1 MPPVVELSLG
11 NNYIISDKL
20 FFAILHK
27 LIESDDYAY
36 TTDIEYTSAI
46 DDSMIIK
53 ICSNDRKLTIARHGS
68 NDDIIKLH
76 GEHQL
81 IREFLHDL
89 AIEATSMI
97 FKELCSNAF
106 ECGADVLHNSIR
118 EKIKLSVDSVF
129 TEQT

>member
-1 MPPVVELSLG
+1 MPSVVELSLG

-20 FFAILHK
+20 FFAILRK
-27 LIESDDYAY
+27 LVASDDYLY
-36 TTDIEYTSAI
+36 KTDIEYTSAI
-46 DDSMIIK
+46 DDSMMIK
-53 ICSNDRKLTIARHGS
+53 ICSNKRKLTVTRHGS

-76 GEHQL
+76 GEREL

-106 ECGADVLHNSIR
+106 KCGTEVLHDSIH
-118 EKIKLSVDSVF
+118 EKIKQSIDSVF
-129 TEQT
+129 AEQV

>member
-1 MPPVVELSLG
+1 MPPVLELSLG

-20 FFAILHK
+20 FFAILHN

-36 TTDIEYTSAI
+36 TTDIEYASAI
-46 DDSMIIK
+46 DDSLIIK
-53 ICSNDRKLTIARHGS
+53 ICSHNRKLTITRHGS

-89 AIEATSMI
+89 AIE
-97 FKELCSNAF
+97 
-106 ECGADVLHNSIR
+106 
-118 EKIKLSVDSVF
+118 
-129 TEQT
+129 